1 MRILSIAILSIVLVP
16 ILFSDCRGS
25 ATISEFLA
33 TAMNDYTLSPQD
45 AKNNFLRSSPP
56 DGAWLDRVE
65 FRTETDRFD
74 ISNQKYSL
82 RFYPRGF
89 GEASEEK
96 KVHNALLTLNESRR
110 NLLMHEALKRRYALV
125 VNFLHIRRLVDLNEK
140 MDILNEDRLNVL
152 TKRMNSLD
160 FDVKDLIAAEEAAIE
175 IKLEK
180 TRLKTRLNR
189 ITDKIRRYIGSKGPI
204 LFDKEA
210 LIDLDRIGEIVE
222 TVNNDED
229 HQDADMEESRTRVAL
244 SRADYDL
251 EKSKTRRYFDFF
263 KITYDNESRSDT
275 KEAFSMEL
283 GFVLPF
289 FNSDK
294 LYTKKKEL
302 EYLTE
307 KSRHKM
313 RVKAKTENL
322 KALLD
327 ELEGIM
333 EAHRILKRKKDNKKA
348 ESFLLT
354 YMGLDGVDP
363 LILLK
368 IRESVLKMDMAIEDS
383 RHAIFT
389 AYIMFMDESGKLSE
403 NPMVNLISAVMERI
417 GK

>member
-1 MRILSIAILSIVLVP
+1 MRILSIAILSVVLVP

-96 KVHNALLTLNESRR
+96 KVHNALLTLNKSRR

-263 KITYDNESRSDT
+263 KITYDNESRSDP
-275 KEAFSMEL
+275 KEL

-368 IRESVLKMDMAIEDS
+368 IRERVLKMDMAIEDS
-383 RHAIFT
+383 HHAIFT